1 MSFQSYEFILL
12 FLPVLLI
19 GYYGSNKTGKPK
31 AGMLFLIVM
40 SLWFYGRYGIAYLL
54 LLAASVCVNQLLVC
68 GMEKAEKKGRK
79 ALFALALVFN
89 IGLLLYFKYC
99 DFFIENINR
108 VCKTDFA
115 FLELALPA
123 GISFYTFR
131 QLAYVIDCFGKK
143 TKPYPFL
150 DYAAFALFF
159 PLMIQGP
166 IARYDEVIAQFREEE
181 RKKLSY
187 VHLSRGFYAFAKGLA
202 KKVLLADTLAP
213 MANMVFADLW
223 KGDSVY
229 LFMGALFYTF
239 QIYFDFSGYCDM
251 AYGIG
256 QMLHLELPI
265 NFNSPYKAESVSAFW
280 ERWHMTLTKFFTT
293 YVFIPLGGSRRG
305 IFRTCLN
312 TMIVFLVSGFWHGA
326 NWTFV
331 LWGAINGAFL
341 IIERFL
347 GKWLVKIPKFIR
359 IGVTF
364 VITIFL
370 WGVFRVPSVAHAKVL
385 VMRIFEGSLG
395 PVSTKFTDYFNELTE
410 VRILQR
416 FGFGGLIEAYPALPL
431 IGFTLLC
438 FVIVWCFKNTKEK
451 TEAFTFE
458 GTKKCG
464 LQLAGTVVL
473 FTWSIISLSE
483 ISEFIYLNF

>member
-12 FLPVLLI
+12 FLPILLL
-19 GYYGSNKTGKPK
+19 GYYASNKFGKPK
-31 AGMLFLIVM
+31 AGMIFLTAM
-40 SLWFYGRYGIAYLL
+40 SLWFYGRYGMEYLIL
-54 LLAASVCVNQLLVC
+54 LVVSVCANQLLVC
-68 GMEKAEKKGRK
+68 GMEKTSKTLGRV
-79 ALFALALVFN
+79 LFSLALLFN

-99 DFFIENINR
+99 DFFIENINK
-108 VCKTDFA
+108 VCGTDFA
-115 FLELALPA
+115 FLELALPV

-131 QLAYVIDCFGKK
+131 QLAYVIDCFQKK
-143 TKPYPFL
+143 TKPYPFSE
-150 DYAAFALFF
+150 YMAFSLFF

-166 IARYDEVIAQFREEE
+166 IARYDEVIEQFRDEE
-181 RKKLSY
+181 RKQLSY
-187 VHLSRGFYAFAKGLA
+187 VHLCRGFYAFSKGLA

-213 MANMVFADLW
+213 MVNMVFTDLW
-223 KGDSVY
+223 KGDSTY
-229 LFMGALFYTF
+229 LFMGVLFYTF

-256 QMLHLELPI
+256 QMLHMELPI

-280 ERWHMTLTKFFTT
+280 ERWHMTLTKFFTK

-305 IFRTCLN
+305 MLRTCLN

-341 IIERFL
+341 IVERFI
-347 GKWLVKIPKFIR
+347 GKWLAKIPKVIR

-364 VITIFL
+364 FITIFL
-370 WGVFRVPSVAHAKVL
+370 WGLFRSPSVAHARVL
-385 VMRIFEGSLG
+385 VMRIFEGNFG
-395 PVSTKFTDYFNELTE
+395 PVSEKFIDYFNELTE
-410 VRILQR
+410 VRFLQR
-416 FGFGGLIEAYPALPL
+416 FGLGGLVEAYPALPL
-431 IGFTLLC
+431 LLFTLVC
-438 FVIVWCFKNTKEK
+438 FAVVWFFKNTKEK
-451 TEAFTFE
+451 TEEFTFD
-458 GTKKCG
+458 GTKKYG
-464 LQLAGTVVL
+464 LRLTGTVVL